1 LWRVVRAVEGGGGI
15 AKAGRPEEAG
25 AAEGGRSSGG
35 AAPEPEKAREVGEE
49 HFCDR
54 SRKNH
59 GCDE

>member
-1 LWRVVRAVEGGGGI
+1 MEVDAAGATTEAVG
-15 AKAGRPEEAG
+15 AATEEAG
-25 AAEGGRSSGG
+25 AAEGGGSSGG

-49 HFCDR
+49 HFCDG